1 VGYGQSSR
9 PLAGH
14 FLVGEAGQVVASSPT
29 ELLVY
34 QMWAIAEAPEWV
46 AEVAE
51 GDELVAVAV
60 AVVVAVEGQR
70 TQLVNSLLM
79 LRPVP
84 MKRPLSI
91 R

>member
-1 VGYGQSSR
+1 
-9 PLAGH
+9 
-14 FLVGEAGQVVASSPT
+14 
-29 ELLVY
+29 
-34 QMWAIAEAPEWV
+34 MWAIAEAPEWV